1 MDGAP
6 ALRQARLTEVD
17 RVVAGAGRHPL
28 ADLRA
33 RLHAAHARCEAVDAP
48 SWSAYVTD
56 LDRGVDELHAE
67 LARVTERPAPGP
79 SLDDVLL
86 ARTAALELD
95 AWRLAAAAAG
105 SPDPPALAA
114 AEESLARYR
123 GELAAAGPPPR
134 AELEA
139 ALARLREASPGG

>member
-1 MDGAP
+1 VDGAP
-6 ALRQARLTEVD
+6 ALRQARLTDVD
-17 RVVAGAGRHPL
+17 RVVTGPGRHPL

-33 RLHAAHARCEAVDAP
+33 RLHAAHARCEAVDGA
-48 SWSAYVTD
+48 SWAAYVTD
-56 LDRGVDELHAE
+56 LDRGVDELHHE

-105 SPDPPALAA
+105 SPDPPALADA
-114 AEESLARYR
+114 GEALARYR
-123 GELAAAGPPPR
+123 EGLAAAGPPPR
-134 AELEA
+134 AELET
-139 ALARLREASPGG
+139 ALARLRDTAPEG